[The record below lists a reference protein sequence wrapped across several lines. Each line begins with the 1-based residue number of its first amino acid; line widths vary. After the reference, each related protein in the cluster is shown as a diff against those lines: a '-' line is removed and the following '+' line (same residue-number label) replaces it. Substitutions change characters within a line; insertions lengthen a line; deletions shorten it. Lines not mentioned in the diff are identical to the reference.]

1 MNYPDL
7 IWRLIEM
14 IVHDK
19 KDNNSNAKEHNETN
33 QLEREYSTTTKLY
46 SFSCKI
52 GEVFILQKSLENIH
66 II

>member
-33 QLEREYSTTTKLY
+33 
-46 SFSCKI
+46 
-52 GEVFILQKSLENIH
+52 
-66 II
+66 